1 LTSALGSGAAELGGA
16 GECLIKV
23 GILKFYPK
31 KPGYF
36 TLTNIVKNATI
47 YIVKK
52 GTKSMPPISKSGFLL
67 GALLAAAA
75 AVVKIVVLDEIDRR
89 AGRTVS

>member
-1 LTSALGSGAAELGGA
+1 
-16 GECLIKV
+16 
-23 GILKFYPK
+23 
-31 KPGYF
+31 
-36 TLTNIVKNATI
+36 VKIATI

-52 GTKSMPPISKSGFLL
+52 GTKFMPPISKSGFLL

-75 AVVKIVVLDEIDRR
+75 AVVKIVVLDAIDRR